1 MTDDERSDPAHT
13 DAHAAALDRAL
24 RALPDPTPDPL
35 WTRATLV
42 AAQRR
47 LTTDARAPGM
57 FLRYEPLVLVALS
70 VLQLTWAALRVF
82 AFAR

>member
-1 MTDDERSDPAHT
+1 MTDAPEH
-13 DAHAAALDRAL
+13 AALDRAL
-24 RALPDPTPDPL
+24 HALPAPDPDPI

-47 LTTDARAPGM
+47 LHEDQRRTN
-57 FLRYEPLVLVALS
+57 LLVRYEPFVLIVLS